1 MIKEIK
7 FVTDANLKFLTKK
20 LKTHKM
26 YLEYIRSTLLE
37 QTRIRQAR
45 GKSALAMARIEKALE
60 YVEKLLEEVK

>member
-7 FVTDANLKFLTKK
+7 FVTDANLTFLTKK

-26 YLEYIRSTLLE
+26 YLEYIRSTLQE
-37 QTRIRQAR
+37 QR